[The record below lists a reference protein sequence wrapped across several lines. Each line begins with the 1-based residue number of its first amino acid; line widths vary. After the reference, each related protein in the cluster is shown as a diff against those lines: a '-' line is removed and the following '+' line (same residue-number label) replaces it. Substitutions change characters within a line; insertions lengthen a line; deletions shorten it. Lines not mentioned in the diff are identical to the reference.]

1 MGKKK
6 KPKKPAKPPREAE
19 RVPTAPKPPRP
30 PRWGVA
36 RAKTQWAFV
45 PGTWAVRCG

>member
-6 KPKKPAKPPREAE
+6 KPKKPAKPPREQE
-19 RVPTAPKPPRP
+19 PAPKPPRP

-36 RAKTQWAFV
+36 RAKMQWAFV
-45 PGTWAVRCG
+45 PGTWAVRVG

>member
-19 RVPTAPKPPRP
+19 PPSKPPRP

-36 RAKTQWAFV
+36 RAKTHWAFV
-45 PGTWAVRCG
+45 PGTWTVRFG